1 MTSGFYGWA
10 KKNKLVID
18 RKDYPNGVPFKAY
31 IILVNHWCHRIILT
45 IAQLA
50 LVIMLCTVF
59 MNVVLRFCF
68 NSGIAW
74 AEEVPRLL
82 VMLFTFLACAIGVR
96 DHMHIS
102 VDILYNRFPKGG
114 KMRKFMNFLANFA
127 TLICGILIFWY
138 GLQFILRLRPGILP
152 MTGWPTWLQYI
163 PAPLGGFLMTFDSLL
178 FLFHILDPDDLLY
191 SEKEVDYQEL
201 VKQQKFTAV
210 FAANDWM
217 AVGLIQALRA
227 EEMAVPDQVSVLSV
241 DNIPLAGQFAPGLTT
256 YSLDAE
262 MMITEGFMLMDTA
275 EENGGEENFRRRII
289 LQPVLITRDT
299 LKKREGVQQ

>member
-114 KMRKFMNFLANFA
+114 KMRKFMNFLADFA

-163 PAPLGGFLMTFDSLL
+163 PAPIGGFVMTFDALL

-191 SEKEVDYQEL
+191 SEKEVDYTEL
-201 VKQQKFTAV
+201 LKQQK
-210 FAANDWM
+210 
-217 AVGLIQALRA
+217 
-227 EEMAVPDQVSVLSV
+227 
-241 DNIPLAGQFAPGLTT
+241 
-256 YSLDAE
+256 AE
-262 MMITEGFMLMDTA
+262 MEK
-275 EENGGEENFRRRII
+275 GGNN
-289 LQPVLITRDT
+289 
-299 LKKREGVQQ
+299 